1 MIALELDM
9 DDILDGLD
17 EEMEGVEKRLGNL
30 NAVTVPVLQ
39 EMQSQNIKRMKFYLA
54 HKKSLSG
61 FIAPASWFIGSTEP
75 RYTKGLWISRPEW
88 VFDIVLDYIM
98 TGEVRRSK
106 HG

>member
-9 DDILDGLD
+9 KDILDGLD
-17 EEMEGVEKRLGNL
+17 EELEAIELRLGNL
-30 NAVTVPVLQ
+30 NAVTQPVLK
-39 EMQSQNIKRMKFYLA
+39 EMEDQNRKRMKFNLRNP
-54 HKKSLSG
+54 KSLSG
-61 FIAPASWFIGSTEP
+61 FIAPASWFIGSTAP

-88 VFDIVLDYIM
+88 VFDIVLDYIT